1 MNGTMMTRGYLI
13 IWGWLLLLMT
23 LSLFANTLPV
33 SRPAI
38 VTLMFV
44 VAAVK
49 AVLVAVHFMHL
60 KLERWLIY
68 AIAIGPVLLVLGLM
82 VTLVPDFVLAR

>member
-1 MNGTMMTRGYLI
+1 MNSTTLTRGYLI
-13 IWGWLLLLMT
+13 VWGWLLLLMT
-23 LSLFANTLPV
+23 ISLFANSLPV

-49 AVLVAVHFMHL
+49 AVLVALHFMHL
-60 KLERWLIY
+60 KLEKWLIY
-68 AIAIGPVLLVLGLM
+68 AIAIIPVLLVLGLM
-82 VTLVPDFVLAR
+82 VTLFPDFVLAR

>member
-1 MNGTMMTRGYLI
+1 MNGTTMTRGYLI

>member
-1 MNGTMMTRGYLI
+1 MNGTTMTRGYLI
-13 IWGWLLLLMT
+13 VWGWLLLLMT

-44 VAAVK
+44 VAATK

-60 KLERWLIY
+60 RLERWLIY

-82 VTLVPDFVLAR
+82 AALFPDFVLAR

>member
-1 MNGTMMTRGYLI
+1 MNGTTMTRGYLI

-23 LSLFANTLPV
+23 ISLFANSLPV

-49 AVLVAVHFMHL
+49 AVLVALHFMHL
-60 KLERWLIY
+60 KLEQWLIY
-68 AIAIGPVLLVLGLM
+68 AIAIIPVLLVLGLM
-82 VTLVPDFVLAR
+82 VALFPDFVLAR

>member
-1 MNGTMMTRGYLI
+1 MTGTTMTRGYLI
-13 IWGWLLLLMT
+13 IWGWLLLLMM
-23 LSLFANTLPV
+23 LSLFAGSLAL

-49 AVLVAVHFMHL
+49 AVL
-60 KLERWLIY
+60 
-68 AIAIGPVLLVLGLM
+68 GLSGAAQSKAAESK
-82 VTLVPDFVLAR
+82 PK

>member
-1 MNGTMMTRGYLI
+1 MNSTTLTRGYLI

-23 LSLFANTLPV
+23 ISLFANSLPV

-49 AVLVAVHFMHL
+49 AVLVALHFMHL
-60 KLERWLIY
+60 KLEKWLIY
-68 AIAIGPVLLVLGLM
+68 AIAIIPVLLVLGLM
-82 VTLVPDFVLAR
+82 VTLFPDFVLAR

>member
-1 MNGTMMTRGYLI
+1 MNRTTLTRGYLI

-23 LSLFANTLPV
+23 ISLFANSLPV

-49 AVLVAVHFMHL
+49 AVLVALHFMHL
-60 KLERWLIY
+60 KLEKWLIY
-68 AIAIGPVLLVLGLM
+68 AIAIIPVLLVLGLM
-82 VTLVPDFVLAR
+82 VTLFPDFVLSR